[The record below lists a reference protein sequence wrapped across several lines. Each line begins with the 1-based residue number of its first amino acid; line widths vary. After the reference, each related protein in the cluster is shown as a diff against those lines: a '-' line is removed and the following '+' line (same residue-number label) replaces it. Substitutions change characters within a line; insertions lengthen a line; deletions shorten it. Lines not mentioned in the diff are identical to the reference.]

1 MTFKVP
7 GHVANQGVYVG
18 VFGQNVGSATSGNGS
33 WNYLTVGANG
43 TASAASTTTISTT
56 INSTTGIAPTAT
68 SLPVYSV
75 AGFPSA
81 GNLILSQGTAQ
92 IPVSYNGT
100 MSANGTT
107 SASFTGVAF
116 ANPSGPGVAPGY
128 TVSLA
133 NVLGTVIP
141 AASTSGFPNQGVLM
155 LQTPAG
161 ITPTQ
166 NVMVSYNGTTSA
178 NGTASATFTNVAP
191 YPSGGSFSQ
200 NQTLVSGG
208 PVIQQV
214 DPTTGGGSMTYAPIP
229 ANQNLPLI
237 SLFPNPGTY
246 PDDST
251 LQTATVT
258 LPDPSTNGILSG
270 VAVISVGSAI
280 ALPVTTTVGSPTPS
294 TNPND
299 KFGIFEWGL
308 VSNAFDFDVSEVDQV
323 SFPFRSTTTGTQPP
337 APADPVLGVGMLQD
351 RTTLFD
357 GFKTFLNSRPSSAN
371 ATVFLEGRADNPNA
385 PFPINTRIMAPQ
397 DIIDVLQ
404 ANAPLALGVSVVGS
418 SSGNQT
424 GGAYYAI
431 TAGSESGGESMLSN
445 IVQGTFSY
453 PPGTPPSLQITWSQ
467 YPYATGYN
475 IYWSQNASLS
485 GAIKIG
491 TASGGG
497 NLTYTDA
504 TPLSHTGNSTT
515 PPANN
520 YGYDPLNRYLTDVIK
535 DFFDC
540 YSPAGGNQTFVL
552 DDQSTFT
559 KWTGQTGN
567 VTMNGVTYR
576 MLQLTGGAGVWGSAQ
591 SGKTLNILEPLFSS
605 NTDNP
610 SYPPPP
616 IISASG
622 FPALSIAQQA
632 LITSGTIITLNNG
645 TNWQYSGSGNK
656 TLQASYNPTGNGTV
670 GMSLSVSESPSAMAF
685 GADGVF
691 GNFVG
696 TGTTLPLGIAK
707 DVYNNI
713 VSAIN
718 RGLTPRYISGNWT
731 NEINPDYWAN
741 APLLTSANQTNG
753 GNLTTGGSYRY
764 WITAVGI
771 LSDPSLTNE
780 TSPSNVL
787 PATLTGSNQTLT
799 INWNAVNKPGSGI
812 GALTAS
818 GFNVYRS
825 QFTSGNWTTPGLL
838 GYVSNNGTDPSTSFT
853 DNGTATPGTA
863 PTVQWYR
870 DGTKSNYYLAYFSGY
885 NVSING
891 LSYGFAYADKG
902 GLSTNIQM
910 NYPGPTG
917 LVVTLNPWSSSSP
930 SMPSIS
936 VSGNLTLFTTT
947 NGTASA
953 YQTISASGG
962 NLTGNLSV
970 STPPSFEIS
979 ANGTAYSGLL
989 SLVPTNGMVSNTPLY
1004 VRIAASAPVGT
1015 PSGQIL
1021 LTSANATT
1029 QNLTVSG
1036 NVTSA
1041 SQAAYASWIA
1051 NYPSLT
1057 GNATAGTA
1065 DPDGDGFNN
1074 NMEFAFD
1081 GNPTAM
1087 TPHLLNS
1094 QSSGGNMTI
1103 SFVARNTNPPG
1114 ATYQVQSTTNLV
1126 TGFTNDSVTVI
1137 PSSDQTGILLPAQYQ
1152 RLEFTVPA
1160 PAKKVFYRVQA
1171 TIQP

>member
-7 GHVANQGVYVG
+7 GHVANQGVYIG
-18 VFGQNVGSATSGNGS
+18 VFGQNVGSATSGGGP
-33 WNYLTVGANG
+33 WNYLTSGANG

-56 INSTTGIAPTAT
+56 INSTGGIGPTAT
-68 SLPVYSV
+68 SLPVNSV
-75 AGFPSA
+75 VGFPLS
-81 GNLILSQGTAQ
+81 GNLILSTAGAQ
-92 IPVSYNGT
+92 VQVSYTGT
-100 MSANGTT
+100 NST
-107 SASFTGVAF
+107 STPNQFTGVVF
-116 ANPSGPGVAPGY
+116 ANPSGPGIANGY
-128 TVSLA
+128 IVSLP
-133 NVLGTVIP
+133 NVLGATLPVV
-141 AASTSGFPNQGVLM
+141 STAGFPNQGVLM
-155 LQTPAG
+155 LQTPTG

-166 NVMVSYNGTTSA
+166 NVMVSYNGTTS
-178 NGTASATFTNVAP
+178 GTFTGVAP
-191 YPSGGSFSQ
+191 YPAGGSFSQ

-208 PVIQQV
+208 TVIQQV
-214 DPTTGGGSMTYAPIP
+214 DPTTGGGNMTYVPITTG
-229 ANQNLPLI
+229 QNLPLI

-251 LQTATVT
+251 LQTATVN
-258 LPDPSTNGILSG
+258 LPDPSTNGMLSG

-280 ALPVTTTVGSPTPS
+280 ALPVTTSVGSPTPS

-308 VSNAFDFDVSEVDQV
+308 VSNTFDFDVSEVDQV
-323 SFPFRSTTTGTQPP
+323 SFPFRSTTTGTTPP
-337 APADPVLGVGMLQD
+337 APADPALGVGLLQD
-351 RTTLFD
+351 RATLFE
-357 GFKTFLNSRPSSAN
+357 GFKTFLNSLPSSAN

-385 PFPINTRIMAPQ
+385 PFPVNTRIMAPQ
-397 DIIDVLQ
+397 DIIDVLE

-418 SSGNQT
+418 SSGSQN

-431 TAGSESGGESMLSN
+431 TAISESGGESMLGN

-453 PPGTPPSLQITWSQ
+453 DTTPPSLQINWNQ

-475 IYWSQNASLS
+475 VYWSQNANLS
-485 GAIKIG
+485 GAIMIG
-491 TASGGG
+491 NVSGGG

-540 YSPAGGNQTFVL
+540 YSPSGGNQTFVL
-552 DDQSTFT
+552 DDQATST
-559 KWTGQTGN
+559 KWSGQTGN
-567 VTMNGVTYR
+567 ATMNGVTYR
-576 MLQLTGGAGVWGSAQ
+576 MLQLTGGAGVWGSQFA
-591 SGKTLNILEPLFSS
+591 GETLNIVEPLFSS

-610 SYPPPP
+610 SNPPPP
-616 IISASG
+616 IISANS
-622 FPALSIAQQA
+622 FPDLTTLQLA
-632 LITSGTIITLNNG
+632 LITGGTIITLNDG
-645 TNWQYSGSGNK
+645 SNWQYSGSGDK
-656 TLQASYNPTGNGTV
+656 TQQASYTAAGSGTV

-696 TGTTLPLGIAK
+696 TGTTLDLGDAK
-707 DVYNNI
+707 NVYNNI

-718 RGLTPRYISGNWT
+718 RGLTPRYLSGNWT
-731 NEINPDYWAN
+731 NMVNPNYWAN
-741 APLLTSANQTNG
+741 APLLTSANPSAG

-771 LSDPSLTNE
+771 LGDSSLTNE

-787 PATLTGSNQTLT
+787 PVTLSGSNQTVT
-799 INWNAVNKPGSGI
+799 INWNAVNGNGSGT

-838 GYVSNNGTDPSTSFT
+838 GYVPNSGAPPATSFT
-853 DNGTATPGTA
+853 DSGTATPGAA
-863 PTVQWYR
+863 PTNQWYR
-870 DGTKSNYYLAYFSGY
+870 EGMKSNAYLAFFSRY
-885 NVSING
+885 DVSING

-910 NYPGPTG
+910 AYPGPTG
-917 LVVTLNPWSSSSP
+917 LVVTLNPWTSSAP
-930 SMPSIS
+930 STPSIL

-953 YQTISASGG
+953 YQTFSASGG
-962 NLTGNLSV
+962 NLTGNLSI

-979 ANGTAYSGLL
+979 MNGTAYSGML
-989 SLVPTNGMVSNTPLY
+989 SLVPANGTVSNTPLY

-1015 PSGQIL
+1015 PSGLIL
-1021 LTSANATT
+1021 LSSANATT

-1041 SQAAYASWIA
+1041 SQAAYATWIA

-1057 GNATAGTA
+1057 GNATLGTA

-1074 NMEFAFD
+1074 SMEFAFD

-1087 TPHLLNS
+1087 TPHLLDS
-1094 QSSGGNMTI
+1094 QTSGGNMTI
-1103 SFVARNTNPPG
+1103 SFVARNTSPAG
-1114 ATYQVQSTTNLV
+1114 VAYQVQSTTNLV
-1126 TGFTNDSVTVI
+1126 TGFAVDNTVNVI
-1137 PSSDQTGILLPAQYQ
+1137 PSGDQTGILLPEQYE
-1152 RLEFTVPA
+1152 RREFTVPA
-1160 PAKKVFYRVQA
+1160 PASKVFYRIKA
-1171 TIQP
+1171 TPQP

>member
-7 GHVANQGVYVG
+7 GHVANKGVYIG
-18 VFGQNVGSATSGNGS
+18 VFGQNVGSATSGGGP
-33 WNYLTVGANG
+33 WNYLTSGANG

-56 INSTTGIAPTAT
+56 INSTGGIGPTAT
-68 SLPVYSV
+68 SLPVNSV
-75 AGFPSA
+75 VGFPLS
-81 GNLILSQGTAQ
+81 GNLILSTAGAQ
-92 IPVSYNGT
+92 VQVSYTGT
-100 MSANGTT
+100 NST
-107 SASFTGVAF
+107 STPNQFTGVTF
-116 ANPSGPGVAPGY
+116 ANPSGPGIADGY
-128 TVSLA
+128 IVSLP
-133 NVLGTVIP
+133 NVLGTTLPVL
-141 AASTSGFPNQGVLM
+141 STAGFPGQGVLM

-166 NVMVSYNGTTSA
+166 NMMVSYNGTTS
-178 NGTASATFTNVAP
+178 GTFTGVAP
-191 YPSGGSFSQ
+191 YPAGGSFPQ

-214 DPTTGGGSMTYAPIP
+214 DPTTGGGNMTYAPIT

-237 SLFPNPGTY
+237 NLFPNPGTY

-251 LQTATVT
+251 PQTATVT

-280 ALPVTTTVGSPTPS
+280 ALPVTTSVGSPTPS

-308 VSNAFDFDVSEVDQV
+308 VSNTFDFDVSEVDQV
-323 SFPFRSTTTGTQPP
+323 SFPFRSTTTGTPPP
-337 APADPVLGVGMLQD
+337 APADPALGVGMLQD
-351 RTTLFD
+351 RTTLFE
-357 GFKTFLNSRPSSAN
+357 GFKTFLNSLPSSAN

-385 PFPINTRIMAPQ
+385 PFPVSTRIMAPQ
-397 DIIDVLQ
+397 DIIGVLQ

-431 TAGSESGGESMLSN
+431 TATSETGGESMLGN

-453 PPGTPPSLQITWSQ
+453 PPGNPPPSLQIAWNQ

-475 IYWSQNASLS
+475 VYWSQNASLS

-491 TASGGG
+491 TLSGGG

-504 TPLSHTGNSTT
+504 TPLTHTGNSTT

-540 YSPAGGNQTFVL
+540 YDPAKGNQTFVL
-552 DDQSTFT
+552 DDQSTST
-559 KWTGQTGN
+559 KWSGQTGN

-622 FPALSIAQQA
+622 FPALSITQQA
-632 LITSGTIITLNNG
+632 LITSGTIITLNDG

-656 TLQASYNPTGNGTV
+656 TLQASYTASGTGTV

-691 GNFVG
+691 GNFAG
-696 TGTTLPLGIAK
+696 NGTTLPLGIAK

-713 VSAIN
+713 VSALN
-718 RGLTPRYISGNWT
+718 RGLTPRYVSGNWT
-731 NEINPDYWAN
+731 NVINPNYWAN
-741 APLLTSANQTNG
+741 APLLTSANQTTG

-771 LSDPSLTNE
+771 LNDPSLTDE

-787 PATLTGSNQTLT
+787 PVTLTGSNQTLT
-799 INWNAVNKPGSGI
+799 INWNAVNKPGSGT
-812 GALTAS
+812 GALTAA

-870 DGTKSNYYLAYFSGY
+870 DGTKSNYYLAYFSRY
-885 NVSING
+885 DVSING

-910 NYPGPTG
+910 TYPGPTG
-917 LVVTLNPWSSSSP
+917 LVVTLNPWSSSAP
-930 SMPSIS
+930 STPFIAI
-936 VSGNLTLFTTT
+936 SGNLTLFTTT

-953 YQTISASGG
+953 YQTFSASGG
-962 NLTGNLSV
+962 NLTGNISV

-979 ANGTAYSGLL
+979 MNGTAYSGLL
-989 SLVPTNGMVSNTPLY
+989 SLVPTNGTVSNTPLY

-1015 PSGQIL
+1015 PSGLIL
-1021 LTSANATT
+1021 LSSANATT

-1041 SQAAYASWIA
+1041 SQAAYAAWLAS
-1051 NYPSLT
+1051 YPSLT
-1057 GNATAGTA
+1057 GNATLGTA

-1074 NMEFAFD
+1074 SMEFAFD
-1081 GNPTAM
+1081 GNPAAM
-1087 TPHLLNS
+1087 TPHLLDS

-1103 SFVARNTNPPG
+1103 SFVARNASP
-1114 ATYQVQSTTNLV
+1114 ADVAYQVQSTTNLV
-1126 TGFTNDSVTVI
+1126 TGFAVDNTVNVI
-1137 PSSDQTGILLPAQYQ
+1137 PSGDQTGILLPSQYQ
-1152 RLEFTVPA
+1152 RLEFTVPV
-1160 PAKKVFYRVQA
+1160 PAKKVFYRINA
-1171 TIQP
+1171 TLQP

>member
-1 MTFKVP
+1 MKKRHTLLTAAAALGFLVFPAAESTARTFPMTFKVP
-7 GHVANQGVYVG
+7 GHVANQGVYIG
-18 VFGQNVGSATSGNGS
+18 VFGQNVGSATSGTGP
-33 WNYLTVGANG
+33 WNYLTAGTNG
-43 TASAASTTTISTT
+43 TASAASTTTISTK
-56 INSTTGIAPTAT
+56 IAVAGGIGPTAT
-68 SLPVYSV
+68 SLPVLSV
-75 AGFPSA
+75 AGFPLS
-81 GNLILSQGTAQ
+81 GTLILSQGTAQ
-92 IPVSYNGT
+92 VQVSYNGT
-100 MSANGTT
+100 NSTPTANE
-107 SASFTGVAF
+107 FTGVVF
-116 ANPSGPGVAPGY
+116 ANTSGPGVANGY

-133 NVLGTVIP
+133 NVLGTTIP
-141 AASTSGFPNQGVLM
+141 AASTAGFPSQGVLM

-178 NGTASATFTNVAP
+178 SFTNVAP
-191 YPSGGSFSQ
+191 YPAGGSFSQ

-214 DPTTGGGSMTYAPIP
+214 DPSTGGGNMTYAPIT

-237 SLFPNPGTY
+237 NLFPNPGTY

-251 LQTATVT
+251 MQTATVT

-280 ALPVTTTVGSPTPS
+280 ALPVTTSVGSPTPS

-308 VSNAFDFDVSEVDQV
+308 VSNTFDFDVSEVDQV
-323 SFPFRSTTTGTQPP
+323 SFPFRSTTTGTPPP
-337 APADPVLGVGMLQD
+337 APADPALGVGMLQD
-351 RTTLFD
+351 RTTLFE
-357 GFKTFLNSRPSSAN
+357 GFKTFLNSLPSSAN

-385 PFPINTRIMAPQ
+385 PFPVSTRIMAPQ
-397 DIIDVLQ
+397 DIIGVLQ

-431 TAGSESGGESMLSN
+431 TATSETGGESMLGN

-453 PPGTPPSLQITWSQ
+453 PPGNPPPSLQIAWNQ

-475 IYWSQNASLS
+475 VYWSQNASLS
-485 GAIKIG
+485 GAIKIV
-491 TASGGG
+491 TLSGGG

-540 YSPAGGNQTFVL
+540 YDPAKGNQTFVL
-552 DDQSTFT
+552 DDQSTST
-559 KWTGQTGN
+559 KWSGQTGN

-622 FPALSIAQQA
+622 FPALSITQQA
-632 LITSGTIITLNNG
+632 LITSGTIITLNDG

-656 TLQASYNPTGNGTV
+656 TLQASYTASGTGTV

-691 GNFVG
+691 GNFAG
-696 TGTTLPLGIAK
+696 NGTTLPLGIAK

-713 VSAIN
+713 VSALN
-718 RGLTPRYISGNWT
+718 RGLTPRYVSGNWT
-731 NEINPDYWAN
+731 NVINPNYWAN
-741 APLLTSANQTNG
+741 APLLTSANQTTG

-771 LSDPSLTNE
+771 LNDPSLTDE

-787 PATLTGSNQTLT
+787 PVTLTGSNQTLT
-799 INWNAVNKPGSGI
+799 INWNAVNKPDSGT
-812 GALTAS
+812 GALTAA

-870 DGTKSNYYLAYFSGY
+870 DGTKSNYYLAYFSRY
-885 NVSING
+885 DVSING

-910 NYPGPTG
+910 TYPGPNG
-917 LVVTLNPWSSSSP
+917 LVVTLNPWTP
-930 SMPSIS
+930 QP
-936 VSGNLTLFTTT
+936 
-947 NGTASA
+947 
-953 YQTISASGG
+953 
-962 NLTGNLSV
+962 
-970 STPPSFEIS
+970 TPPI
-979 ANGTAYSGLL
+979 
-989 SLVPTNGMVSNTPLY
+989 
-1004 VRIAASAPVGT
+1004 
-1015 PSGQIL
+1015 
-1021 LTSANATT
+1021 
-1029 QNLTVSG
+1029 
-1036 NVTSA
+1036 
-1041 SQAAYASWIA
+1041 
-1051 NYPSLT
+1051 SLT
-1057 GNATAGTA
+1057 GNNTHTAVPLSAVKAQNYSVKFSPKGKVLKDGYTTKQLGKAPTTNNAGVNSSFIITNIGKKPLTGLKITKDGAAAA
-1065 DPDGDGFNN
+1065 DFTITG
-1074 NMEFAFD
+1074 
-1081 GNPTAM
+1081 
-1087 TPHLLNS
+1087 LNKKPL
-1094 QSSGGNMTI
+1094 
-1103 SFVARNTNPPG
+1103 PPG
-1114 ATYQVQSTTNLV
+1114 QSITVKV
-1126 TGFTNDSVTVI
+1126 TFRPKTEGNKQAFLHITSNESPDNPFDLTLI
-1137 PSSDQTGILLPAQYQ
+1137 GTGM
-1152 RLEFTVPA
+1152 R
-1160 PAKKVFYRVQA
+1160 AKKPR
-1171 TIQP
+1171 